1 MTAAPTPKKMM
12 MMHWP
17 SEDLWLA
24 LAPLLPGLSVEVLRE
39 IDSTNTE
46 LMRRARAGSTSHVLM
61 VAERQTAGRGRM
73 GRPWSNAPG
82 DSLMFSLGLPL
93 APQQWAG
100 LSLAIGLAVAQAVQP
115 DSAAITAPERRLGL
129 KWPND
134 LWLYNGC
141 KLGGILIETANLPQ
155 ASSPGHR
162 PSTGSGHSPWTG
174 SGQRYVVI
182 GIGLNVRPPAPQQPD
197 APAWSTPAACLQDL
211 DGRWTAQTALSCIA
225 PVLLRQVLRFAQ
237 TGFAP
242 FAAEFAQVDVLLD
255 QPLHTSCGLH
265 GTGRGVD
272 AEGALLLEAEDGHL
286 HAVYS
291 NEVSVRPQGMALPAP
306 ISAQH

>member
-1 MTAAPTPKKMM
+1 MTAAPTPQ
-12 MMHWP
+12 MMHWL
-17 SEDLWLA
+17 SEDLWLT
-24 LAPLLPGLSVEVLRE
+24 LEPLLPGLSVEVLRE

-46 LMRRARAGSTSHVLM
+46 LMRRARAGSTSPVLM

-115 DSAAITAPERRLGL
+115 DSAAIATPERRLGL

-134 LWLYNGC
+134 LWLYNGR

-182 GIGLNVRPPAPQQPD
+182 GIGLNVRPPTPQPD

-225 PVLLRQVLRFAQ
+225 PALLRQVLRFAQ

-255 QPLHTSCGLH
+255 QPLHTSCGLR

>member
-1 MTAAPTPKKMM
+1 M
-12 MMHWP
+12 
-17 SEDLWLA
+17 
-24 LAPLLPGLSVEVLRE
+24 LPGLSVEVLRE

-134 LWLYNGC
+134 LWLYNGR

-155 ASSPGHR
+155 ASSPG
-162 PSTGSGHSPWTG
+162 
-174 SGQRYVVI
+174 QRYVVI
-182 GIGLNVRPPAPQQPD
+182 GIGLNMRPPAPQPD

-225 PVLLRQVLRFAQ
+225 PALLRQVLRFAQ